1 MKLATARLV
10 LRDPEPADARALAAY
25 QSDARYLAHYT
36 EPPDA
41 DAIIA
46 TACRW
51 AAESPRRNHQFVVTL
66 GDAVI
71 GCAGVRE
78 AGDLGIEL
86 DPRHWGKGYAREA
99 LTALIAF
106 ARDELGIARLT
117 ASTAATNAR
126 AHRLVEALGFHPLP
140 ADGPEVLFQLNMRV
154 NGE

>member
-1 MKLATARLV
+1 MRLATARLV
-10 LRDPEPADARALAAY
+10 LRDPAPRDAEALAAY
-25 QSDARYLAHYT
+25 QSDARYLEHYP

-46 TACRW
+46 TACGW

-66 GDAVI
+66 DGAVI

-86 DPRHWGKGYAREA
+86 DPRHWGEGYAREA

-106 ARDELGIARLT
+106 ARDELGVARLT
-117 ASTAATNAR
+117 ASTTATNVR
-126 AHRLVEALGFHPLP
+126 AHRLVERLGFARATSP
-140 ADGPEVLFQLNMRV
+140 DEEVRFELALDSA
-154 NGE
+154 